1 MTDDHERTARTG
13 GRKRPARNG
22 HRATRHPATGRRR
35 TEPDGPPGA
44 DDTPGGGAA

>member
-13 GRKRPARNG
+13 GRKRPVRNG
-22 HRATRHPATGRRR
+22 RHATRRPPTGRRR

-44 DDTPGGGAA
+44 DGGGAA